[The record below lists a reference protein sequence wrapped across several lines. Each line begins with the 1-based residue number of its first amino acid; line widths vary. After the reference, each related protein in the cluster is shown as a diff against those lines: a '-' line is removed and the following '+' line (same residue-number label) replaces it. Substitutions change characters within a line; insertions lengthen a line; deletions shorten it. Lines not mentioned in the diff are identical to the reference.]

1 MTAPQG
7 PAVPPVLRR
16 SQHLSLFAHMGA
28 VYLYHDLHGFLLEM
42 SPDIVAL
49 IDAFSGGAD
58 TQEVLARFRGTFG
71 DADPAQFVDVFIAH
85 AVLVEPDDDEL
96 EGIWPMV
103 PIKARWNVWRRRGD
117 RMTIWTA
124 WGDAPVAQVELDAD
138 ETRMWDAFD
147 GEKRLAELRS
157 TFDRGKLA
165 ALVRRLVHSDV
176 QALRLGHMP
185 MSTYAK
191 RPGLAPRY
199 LSSTMPYRR
208 WKPGDPLPGVAGG
221 AEAPAPTDYYQSA
234 IDDADLQFDH
244 QETTLSH
251 LFRNRHP
258 ALRGRTYGQALVDG
272 IAATALPS
280 SGAIRVLEIGGG
292 LGYVARD
299 VIGRLRERDLDVTYT
314 IVELAPRLAAAQR
327 ERLAGLPVTW
337 HAGSVLELELPA
349 GGFDLIVANEMVG
362 DLPARQLSRLDV
374 GLALDGGEVDAQK
387 LAALGR
393 TGELVAQLGIHLDD
407 APEPFYLQTGA
418 FELMIRVAR
427 WLAPGG
433 TAVVTEFGGPMQWPR
448 LSTQLDHPEL
458 STHFGHLVSAV
469 RALGLDGRIEFVI
482 DVLDLDRAEQG
493 LATTR
498 SQFRALAAMLAAEG
512 VTIEKVGY
520 TPALFAQALG
530 DKVPQDQIGE
540 LRWDR
545 IEDRLMGLV
554 PHEFKALIATKPRA

>member
-1 MTAPQG
+1 
-7 PAVPPVLRR
+7 
-16 SQHLSLFAHMGA
+16 
-28 VYLYHDLHGFLLEM
+28 M

-49 IDAFSGGAD
+49 IDAFAGGAE
-58 TQEVLARFRGTFG
+58 TQDVLVRFKGTFG

-103 PIKARWNVWRRRGD
+103 PIKARWNVWRRHGD
-117 RMTIWTA
+117 RLTIWTA
-124 WGDAPVAQVELDAD
+124 WGDAPIAQVALDAD

-157 TFDRGKLA
+157 KFDRGKLA

-208 WKPGDPLPGVAGG
+208 WKPGEPLPGVAGG
-221 AEAPAPTDYYQSA
+221 NATPAPTDYYRHA
-234 IDDADLQFDH
+234 IDDADAQFDH

-251 LFRNRHP
+251 LFRVAHP

-272 IAATALPS
+272 LAPTIALPS
-280 SGAIRVLEIGGG
+280 SGAVRVLEIGGG

-299 VIGRLRERDLDVTYT
+299 VIGRLREQGKDVAYT
-314 IVELAPRLAAAQR
+314 IVELAPTLAAAQR

-337 HAGSVLELELPA
+337 RAGSVLELELPA
-349 GGFDLIVANEMVG
+349 GGFDLIVANEMIG
-362 DLPARQLSRLDV
+362 DLPAQQLSRLDV
-374 GLALDGGEVDAQK
+374 GLAVDGGEVDPQK

-418 FELMIRVAR
+418 LELMIRVAR

-433 TAVVTEFGGPMQWPR
+433 AAVITEFGGPMQWPR

-458 STHFGHLVSAV
+458 STHFGHILTAA

-482 DVLDLDRAEQG
+482 DVLDLDRADQG

-498 SQFRALAAMLAAEG
+498 SQFRALAAMLAADG
-512 VTIEKVGY
+512 VALEKLGY
-520 TPALFAQALG
+520 TPAMFARALG

-540 LRWDR
+540 LRWER